1 MFFVFVSLL
10 VVNRRLVVC
19 TWSLLGI
26 TMASLALGSV
36 RHAATAPKGVL
47 CLVLRACFPS
57 TASQVMYL
65 KNRTTRDKWRMVV
78 PKTKHLWNKA
88 TQILELHRPNEKWLL
103 VDMAM
108 LLALQ
113 AMLLVK
119 PSCSSAVR
127 TGVLTFPETI
137 EVTLPIELKAPSV
150 RRSLDLLNIP
160 LTQKRLCEWMKWPL
174 MRHMELLIHDP
185 AFLHVALNCIQLSS
199 LTTTMKP
206 AKPTNQARSP
216 QVVARKRQ

>member
-65 KNRTTRDKWRMVV
+65 KNRTTRDK
-78 PKTKHLWNKA
+78 
-88 TQILELHRPNEKWLL
+88 
-103 VDMAM
+103 
-108 LLALQ
+108 
-113 AMLLVK
+113 
-119 PSCSSAVR
+119 
-127 TGVLTFPETI
+127 
-137 EVTLPIELKAPSV
+137 
-150 RRSLDLLNIP
+150 
-160 LTQKRLCEWMKWPL
+160 
-174 MRHMELLIHDP
+174 
-185 AFLHVALNCIQLSS
+185 
-199 LTTTMKP
+199 
-206 AKPTNQARSP
+206 
-216 QVVARKRQ
+216 